1 MIAREK
7 PQEGKRMSAL
17 LRWLALSLLFVGTHV
32 LAQSTGTVTYVY
44 TDPQGTPLA
53 EADASGNI
61 TATFEYTPYGTFA
74 PQGTTTPGPNP
85 TGLGYTGHVN
95 DPETNLVYMQARY
108 YDSATGQFLSV
119 DPIGPTSSRTYDFAR
134 YLYAHDNPV
143 MNEDPT
149 GQFPGDG
156 MEVDCQVY
164 QCQTQGTDPGQVQ
177 RASIAMDEANTAL
190 KQAGTLQGDSHF
202 TNVTDIVKAWGDA
215 VTPIA
220 NRLQVE
226 LGSTIYD
233 QKNTFFTSPAYSTGD
248 QYSIQMQDVNLHP
261 IGGAIAEIHAH
272 TINRTFSGDQGWAT
286 YDHRLGSSYS
296 DARGVGDLQRYY
308 SNKINGYVSL
318 PNGTIYGWNYSQFQG
333 ALDQHGGTRYLSE
346 SIFTVRSGH

>member
-1 MIAREK
+1 MDTHKKQQIQK
-7 PQEGKRMSAL
+7 SIGAL
-17 LRWLALSLLFVGTHV
+17 LRWLALSLLFAGTHV
-32 LAQSTGTVTYVY
+32 LAQTGGTVTYVY

-61 TATFEYTPYGTFA
+61 TATFEYTPYGTYA
-74 PQGTTTPGPNP
+74 PQGTSTPGPAP
-85 TGLGYTGHVN
+85 QGPGYTGHVN

-108 YDSATGQFLSV
+108 YDSTTGRFLSV
-119 DPIGPTSSRTYDFAR
+119 DPIGPASSRAYDFAR
-134 YLYAHDNPV
+134 YVYAHDNPV
-143 MNEDPT
+143 INEDPN

-164 QCQTQGTDPGQVQ
+164 QCHTQGTDPGQVQ
-177 RASIAMDEANTAL
+177 RSSIAMDEANAAL

-202 TNVTDIVKAWGDA
+202 TNVIDIVTAWSDA

-220 NRLQVE
+220 NRLKVE

-248 QYSIQMQDVNLHP
+248 RYTIRMQDVNLHP
-261 IGGAIAEIHAH
+261 MGGVIGEIHAH

-286 YDHRLGSSYS
+286 YDRRLGSSYS

-308 SNKINGYVSL
+308 LNKINGYVSL
-318 PNGTIYGWNYSQFQG
+318 PNGTIYGWNYGQFQDV
-333 ALDQHGGTRYLSE
+333 LDQHGGTRYLRE
-346 SIFTVRSGH
+346 SIFTVRSGN